1 MRRSFFPTNG
11 TISLIV
17 FLKYRD
23 KLSTKQKKFR
33 QTRDAVW
40 HEIFAGSN
48 FYDFSSDP
56 QKQSPPPT
64 KKKLTKTFL
73 PEKMYSRVLN
83 ILSIKFT
90 TQKYSTKK
98 PCKCNYNSPLQFRNK
113 TGNNGLVL
121 HNARTPQYCLKIC
134 ISITL

>member
-56 QKQSPPPT
+56 QKYFPPPPHQ
-64 KKKLTKTFL
+64 KKINENISPGKN
-73 PEKMYSRVLN
+73 VLQ
-83 ILSIKFT
+83 SIKYT
-90 TQKYSTKK
+90 LNKIYYTK
-98 PCKCNYNSPLQFRNK
+98 
-113 TGNNGLVL
+113 
-121 HNARTPQYCLKIC
+121 I
-134 ISITL
+134 